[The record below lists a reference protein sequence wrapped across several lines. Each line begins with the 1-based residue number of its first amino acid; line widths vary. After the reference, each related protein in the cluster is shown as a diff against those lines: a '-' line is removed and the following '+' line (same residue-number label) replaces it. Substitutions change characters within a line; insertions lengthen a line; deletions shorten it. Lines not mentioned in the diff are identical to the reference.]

1 MTDDIRSHIA
11 IPPHI
16 ARCADAVRA
25 DITRGPMVAL
35 IPGGDVRRFSEF
47 TSAELL
53 GDHGDEAESSD
64 VVESVYCGRV
74 GDTLRGFI
82 SDLPSCL
89 YVCDDSG
96 SVSEYEP
103 EGEEFEG
110 EWYEPAPYSVVSGRE
125 IVRALFGR
133 TIAEHFA

>member
-25 DITRGPMVAL
+25 DLMRGPMVAL
-35 IPGGDVRRFSEF
+35 IPGGDVLRFADYTDSE
-47 TSAELL
+47 LR
-53 GDHGDEAESSD
+53 GDLEDAADAGD

-74 GDTLRGFI
+74 GGALRDFI

-89 YVCDDSG
+89 YACDDFG
-96 SVSEYEP
+96 WVSEHEP
-103 EGEEFEG
+103 EGEEFDG
-110 EWYEPAPYSVVSGRE
+110 EWCEPEPYSVVSGRE
-125 IVRALFGR
+125 IVRALFGS

>member
-25 DITRGPMVAL
+25 DLMRGPMVAL
-35 IPGGDVRRFSEF
+35 IPGGDVLRFADYTNS
-47 TSAELL
+47 ELL
-53 GDHGDEAESSD
+53 GDLEDEAELSD
-64 VVESVYCGRV
+64 VIELVYSGRV
-74 GDTLRGFI
+74 GDALRDFI

-96 SVSEYEP
+96 CVSEHEP
-103 EGEEFEG
+103 EGEEFDG
-110 EWYEPAPYSVVSGRE
+110 EWCEPEPYSVVSGRG
-125 IVRALFGR
+125 IVRALFGS